1 LVLSDQYQP
10 DEGGSRVIENVTF
23 TNNVFLK
30 DNFWPKN
37 VLIQPTDF
45 VVGDVKFQNKQGLTI
60 NDFTPSHKALVK
72 DKGDSSALYQK
83 RLQRPF

>member
-1 LVLSDQYQP
+1 M
-10 DEGGSRVIENVTF
+10 IENVTF

-37 VLIQPTDF
+37 VLIHPTDF
-45 VVGDVKFQNKQGLTI
+45 VVGDVKFQNKQDLTI
-60 NDFTPSHKALVK
+60 NDFTPIHNALVK